1 MHKKK
6 PGRPRLPPGSSLSSS
21 TLRTRASRDRQAKR
35 KLADEIATDALLLSV
50 KSMGKEV
57 NDETLALAERNTQEA
72 MRLLLEQAPEII
84 RNLADR
90 AKSDTAAAA
99 LLIKYLLPPASRVV
113 RFRLGE
119 SADTTAHSILS
130 AAAEGQM
137 SVDDASATLELLDKA
152 GNVALSGAIVSRI
165 NALRGQIQA
174 IKANGGGNVTA
185 NFEIV
190 DMGGNHEPE
199 GA

>member
-6 PGRPRLPPGSSLSSS
+6 PVRPRLPPGSPLSSS

-50 KSMGKEV
+50 KSIGKEV
-57 NDETLALAERNTQEA
+57 TDETLALAEKNTQAA
-72 MRLLLEQAPEII
+72 MHLLLEQAPEII
-84 RNLADR
+84 SNLAER
-90 AKSDTAAAA
+90 AKSDTSAAA

-130 AAAEGQM
+130 AAADGQM
-137 SVDDASATLELLDKA
+137 SVDDANATLELLEKA
-152 GNVALSGAIVSRI
+152 GSVALSGALVSRI
-165 NALRGQIQA
+165 NSLRDQ
-174 IKANGGGNVTA
+174 IKAISANHGSNFTA
-185 NFEIV
+185 NFEIIE
-190 DMGGNHEPE
+190 MKGSHESE